1 MKNPQYSA
9 WNPGIESEIPAA
21 YRELETIYRAE
32 NVTSSIDEINEFT
45 ANTGL
50 THDELVV
57 FRPMRLALHELIV
70 RVNADIVVLEGEQE
84 EDLGINFRIIADQI
98 YCKYVLPQRPKIERA
113 HRALD
118 QQVRGLLEAEFAQT
132 LFPAASSLAKSKP
145 SIMSR
150 IFGTSKKPAV
160 PTETTLERQLRIINS
175 FKEQGLNT
183 SDELERAIFR
193 GLYQVLG
200 AIVATR
206 GFLGHDQEQLIDLTA
221 RHVCNHHGSRMIG
234 KQIDAWVKQAI
245 ETEGYD
251 LIPEAQKPVIISLKG
266 ASASGKSSLRPRLLK
281 MINEL
286 GIEADGYGTI
296 SPDIWR
302 RILLD
307 YDSLG
312 EAYKYA
318 GRLTSNEVNIIDR
331 KLDQYIRAKA
341 NHRNSTPH
349 LVVDRFR
356 FDSFQSEKIS
366 RILHK
371 TYAKYTDTMYMYFI
385 ITPPEATVERG
396 WKRGLVRGRYK
407 SVEDFLGHCVEAYA
421 GMPKLLFKWLSTPMP
436 RFIFEFLDNSVPEN
450 SYPRT
455 IARGTQGTMDIYD
468 SIALINIERYQ
479 KINVMARS
487 PETVYPQQSLMEI
500 PENTGFLRLCIR
512 KIEHIRF
519 IDQETEKEYLHVHKG
534 TFKLIDTSIFETKI
548 NNPELALIFSEI
560 APEVIPCKRD
570 TTAGD

>member
-1 MKNPQYSA
+1 M
-9 WNPGIESEIPAA
+9 
-21 YRELETIYRAE
+21 
-32 NVTSSIDEINEFT
+32 
-45 ANTGL
+45 
-50 THDELVV
+50 
-57 FRPMRLALHELIV
+57 
-70 RVNADIVVLEGEQE
+70 
-84 EDLGINFRIIADQI
+84 
-98 YCKYVLPQRPKIERA
+98 
-113 HRALD
+113 
-118 QQVRGLLEAEFAQT
+118 
-132 LFPAASSLAKSKP
+132 
-145 SIMSR
+145 
-150 IFGTSKKPAV
+150 

-234 KQIDAWVKQAI
+234 NQIDACVKQAI

-286 GIEADGYGTI
+286 GIEADGCGTI

-331 KLDQYIRAKA
+331 KLDQYIRGKA

-421 GMPKLLFKWLSTPMP
+421 GMPMLLFKWLSTPMP

-450 SYPRT
+450 SYPKT
-455 IARGTQGTMDIYD
+455 IAIGTQGTMDICAP
-468 SIALINIERYQ
+468 IALVTYER
-479 KINVMARS
+479 
-487 PETVYPQQSLMEI
+487 
-500 PENTGFLRLCIR
+500 
-512 KIEHIRF
+512 
-519 IDQETEKEYLHVHKG
+519 
-534 TFKLIDTSIFETKI
+534 
-548 NNPELALIFSEI
+548 
-560 APEVIPCKRD
+560 
-570 TTAGD
+570 